1 MTSIFD
7 TQTVAHSLFTR
18 ANDKY
23 DDSILIE
30 SGKCSKLLWMPSSE
44 KVMFSNILCHYTQA
58 PG

>member
-23 DDSILIE
+23 DE